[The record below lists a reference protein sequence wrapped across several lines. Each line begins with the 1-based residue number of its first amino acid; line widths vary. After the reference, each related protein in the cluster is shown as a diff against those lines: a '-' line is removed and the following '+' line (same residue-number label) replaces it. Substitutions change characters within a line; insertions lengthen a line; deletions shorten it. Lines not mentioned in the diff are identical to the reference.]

1 MSGTAQIYDAKLEPG
16 KDLIAQKFGGI
27 TKLLG
32 SYRLVDRD
40 DEVGIEALIGRDVD
54 GRLIQ
59 LPLSYR
65 SGEVH
70 PDHTLTEIE
79 HSVLGHRFVSN
90 ALGDPVAVRELIRT
104 IVTADDGA
112 AYSNGD
118 QPYLA
123 VQGSGSD
130 YGEDVEVGRVTLTAT
145 TGQSAEGIVTINSR
159 VRSFGLRAP
168 RILAPE
174 NSSGPDYEGTRL
186 HLAAPDPEESSRS
199 LRIAELYWR
208 DMSV

>member
-1 MSGTAQIYDAKLEPG
+1 MSGIAQIYDAKLEPG
-16 KDLIAQKFGGI
+16 KNQIAEKFGGI
-27 TKLLG
+27 TELLG
-32 SYRLVDRD
+32 SYRVVDRD
-40 DEVGIEALIGRDVD
+40 DEVGIESLIGRDVD

-65 SGEVH
+65 SGEINS
-70 PDHTLTEIE
+70 DHTLIEIE

-118 QPYLA
+118 QPYLV

-130 YGEDVEVGRVTLTAT
+130 YGEDAEVGRVTLTST
-145 TGQSAEGIVTINSR
+145 TGQSAEGIVTVNNR
-159 VRSFGLRAP
+159 VRSFGLRVP

-174 NSSGPDYEGTRL
+174 NSSGTDYDSARL
-186 HLAAPDPEESSRS
+186 HLAAPDPKDSGKS
-199 LRIAELYWR
+199 LRLAELYWR
-208 DMSV
+208 DMAV